1 MSYIIVHVDDQTDL
15 NTMEIMPDEEGSS
28 IKRFETKIEALKFL
42 NKIGLGPEIWYN
54 SDIHVL
60 RLH

>member
-1 MSYIIVHVDDQTDL
+1 
-15 NTMEIMPDEEGSS
+15 MEIMPDEEGSS